1 MGRTKEPT
9 VCFHPTDAVMDYC
22 NCWGKD
28 NKNAKILIL
37 GTDPTAPNKSGLL
50 VKNIH
55 YPFGLEPRD
64 TDKRF
69 LRNPYFSSIYN
80 NLYELFG
87 KDTDIDKF
95 IMENVIVMNAVDK
108 LLYDTEKKKY
118 ITTGECFRTKGNRE
132 RWIEQLK
139 NGNALKDIQKL
150 AKDKI
155 VLLTS
160 KYLLECFEDN
170 VREEGYK
177 LTEYPEELPKSFHKN
192 ENMWGANI
200 VPFYRH
206 YKYMLNKNENKKYKD
221 YILDIF

>member
-1 MGRTKEPT
+1 MCSYYKGILYECIRVIEKGTSQSMGRTKEPT

-80 NLYELFG
+80 NLHELFG

-108 LLYDTEKKKY
+108 LLYDTENKLY
-118 ITTGECFRTKGNRE
+118 PLSRT
-132 RWIEQLK
+132 
-139 NGNALKDIQKL
+139 
-150 AKDKI
+150 
-155 VLLTS
+155 
-160 KYLLECFEDN
+160 F
-170 VREEGYK
+170 
-177 LTEYPEELPKSFHKN
+177 
-192 ENMWGANI
+192 
-200 VPFYRH
+200 
-206 YKYMLNKNENKKYKD
+206 
-221 YILDIF
+221 